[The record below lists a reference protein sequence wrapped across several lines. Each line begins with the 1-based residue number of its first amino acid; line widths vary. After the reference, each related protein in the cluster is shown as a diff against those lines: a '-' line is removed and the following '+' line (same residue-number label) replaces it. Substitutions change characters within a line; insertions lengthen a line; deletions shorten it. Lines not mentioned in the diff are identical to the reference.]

1 MLCAAT
7 PVNEDVHQPIAVEIG
22 NANPAHDP
30 LVRTRNRKRVR
41 IVREE
46 IESATKRNVGEVK
59 SGLAMRGP
67 CDEHGDE
74 PGDEHGDEGGD
85 EGGDRQG
92 DPNRHRNFRSAGVE
106 RLALVF
112 TVVFNMGHTSRAVI
126 DLHVIEYRPFRRRI
140 EILELIISRRPDERS
155 QRSTV
160 NPLNG
165 MSTAATRGFTSP
177 AKASAHPSALYPT
190 ETAKFTRIARMVLR
204 EPTRNLSSGRSPRA
218 AKQTSATWCEAC
230 APLRCRTRSPHTNDA
245 PFAEEA
251 FRKN

>member
-1 MLCAAT
+1 
-7 PVNEDVHQPIAVEIG
+7 
-22 NANPAHDP
+22 
-30 LVRTRNRKRVR
+30 
-41 IVREE
+41 
-46 IESATKRNVGEVK
+46 
-59 SGLAMRGP
+59 MRGP
-67 CDEHGDE
+67 CDEH
-74 PGDEHGDEGGD
+74 GD

-112 TVVFNMGHTSRAVI
+112 TFFFNMGHTSRAVI

-160 NPLNG
+160 NPLTG

-177 AKASAHPSALYPT
+177 AKASAPPSALYPT

-230 APLRCRTRSPHTNDA
+230 APWRCRTRSPHTSDA

>member
-1 MLCAAT
+1 M
-7 PVNEDVHQPIAVEIG
+7 G

-46 IESATKRNVGEVK
+46 IESATRRDIGEVK

-74 PGDEHGDEGGD
+74 HGDEPGDEHGD

-112 TVVFNMGHTSRAVI
+112 TFVFNMGHTSRAVI

-160 NPLNG
+160 NPLTG

-177 AKASAHPSALYPT
+177 AKASAPPSALYPT
-190 ETAKFTRIARMVLR
+190 ETARFTRIARMVLR

-230 APLRCRTRSPHTNDA
+230 APWRCKTRSPHTSDA

-251 FRKN
+251 FRKS

>member
-7 PVNEDVHQPIAVEIG
+7 PVNEDVHQPIAVEMG

-46 IESATKRNVGEVK
+46 IESATRRDIGEVK

-67 CDEHGDE
+67 CDEH
-74 PGDEHGDEGGD
+74 GD

-112 TVVFNMGHTSRAVI
+112 TFVFNMGHTSRAVI

-160 NPLNG
+160 NPLTG

-177 AKASAHPSALYPT
+177 AKASAPPSALYPT

-230 APLRCRTRSPHTNDA
+230 APWRCRTRSPHTSDA

>member
-7 PVNEDVHQPIAVEIG
+7 PVNEDVHQPIAVEMG

-46 IESATKRNVGEVK
+46 MESATRRDIGEVK
-59 SGLAMRGP
+59 SELAMRRP
-67 CDEHGDE
+67 CDE
-74 PGDEHGDEGGD
+74 PGDEHGDEGVD

-112 TVVFNMGHTSRAVI
+112 TFFFNMGHTSRAVI

-160 NPLNG
+160 NPLTG

-177 AKASAHPSALYPT
+177 AKASAPPSALYPT

-230 APLRCRTRSPHTNDA
+230 APWRCRTRSPHTSDA

>member
-46 IESATKRNVGEVK
+46 MESATRRDIGEVK
-59 SGLAMRGP
+59 SELAMRGP
-67 CDEHGDE
+67 CDEHGD
-74 PGDEHGDEGGD
+74 
-85 EGGDRQG
+85 RQG
-92 DPNRHRNFRSAGVE
+92 DPNRHRSFRSVGVE

-112 TVVFNMGHTSRAVI
+112 TVVFNVGHTSRAVI

-160 NPLNG
+160 NPLTG

-177 AKASAHPSALYPT
+177 AKASAPPSALYPT

-230 APLRCRTRSPHTNDA
+230 APWRCRTRSPHTSDA

>member
-1 MLCAAT
+1 M
-7 PVNEDVHQPIAVEIG
+7 G

-46 IESATKRNVGEVK
+46 MESATRRDIGEVK
-59 SGLAMRGP
+59 SELAMRRP
-67 CDEHGDE
+67 CDE
-74 PGDEHGDEGGD
+74 PGDEHGDEGVD

-112 TVVFNMGHTSRAVI
+112 TFFFNMGHTSRSVI

-160 NPLNG
+160 NPLTG

-177 AKASAHPSALYPT
+177 AKASAPPSALYPT

-230 APLRCRTRSPHTNDA
+230 APWRCRTRSPHTSDA